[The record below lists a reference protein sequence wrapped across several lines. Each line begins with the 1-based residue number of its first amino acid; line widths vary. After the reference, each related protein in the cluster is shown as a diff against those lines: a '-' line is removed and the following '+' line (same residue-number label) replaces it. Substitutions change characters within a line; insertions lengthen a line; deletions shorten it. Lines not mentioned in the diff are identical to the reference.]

1 VRRIVLS
8 VLVVL
13 TSLSGC
19 GWFGSSY
26 LKDNEKIG
34 IPLSVRLDLDPS
46 VTGADLEFIDPCQ
59 QRRTFPLGESLTSI
73 LTRQMGLTF
82 EQIHTSTSPPGG
94 APIDGTLRIELGF
107 KELELF
113 IARQASATYPATVSL
128 GGTATYTDSAG
139 TSLFSKKLRAE
150 ISGSVETDGV
160 NCEVKGLA
168 ELANETAAK
177 LTQGFKK
184 NLADSAKIKR
194 TAAGRKPGSLPV
206 LAASSP
212 PSRPGATATVPAPAA
227 AAPQQPVAAVPTLP
241 AIPAAAQPTVPAS
254 PLRPDE
260 PPRSAESGPPTL
272 SFRALLRDE
281 NRDNVLMG
289 GEPVTVEVEVTNTG
303 TQPAKDVA
311 ITFSGSP
318 VMVQAFAKPVLV
330 GDLSPGE
337 SRRIKVAG
345 KMGDVTAAEQA
356 ELVIGLSTATSGT
369 AKVVRKKFIASVRP
383 AEEEEVEVLSVD
395 VDRTPK
401 RVRGYERHKAVGV
414 AIGVGSFRDPDV
426 AELKFAAHDAEVM
439 ARYFQTVGGISTR
452 RIKVM
457 TDDHAL
463 KEDIAEALEEWLP
476 QQVEEGGTVMV
487 FFSGRAVADPATGAI
502 LLFPHEGSPGATAHL
517 FSLRRLQA
525 VFAKLPVEHAV
536 LLLDVTLTEPPDP
549 GPVKRKKPIW
559 APLPALMQDGKLVQ
573 MIGSTEFQHAHEYPK
588 GKHGL
593 FTYYLLKGLAG
604 DADEDRN
611 GIVAMGELFE
621 YVRDQVM
628 ETARADFGNE
638 QEPMCI
644 PGLGPNESDWTLPL
658 ARIR

>member
-1 VRRIVLS
+1 L
-8 VLVVL
+8 VLVAL

-34 IPLSVRLDLDPS
+34 IPLSVRLDLASS
-46 VTGADLEFIDPCQ
+46 VTGAGLEFIDPCQ
-59 QRRTFPLGESLTSI
+59 QRRTLPLGESLTSI

-82 EQIHTSTSPPGG
+82 EQIHTATSPPGG
-94 APIDGTLRIELGF
+94 APIDGTLRIELELR
-107 KELELF
+107 ELELF
-113 IARQASATYPATVSL
+113 IARQARATYSATVSL
-128 GGTATYTDSAG
+128 GGTVTYTDSAG
-139 TSLFSKKLRAE
+139 TSLFSKKLRTE
-150 ISGSVETDGV
+150 IRGDVETDGIS
-160 NCEVKGLA
+160 CEVNGLA

-177 LTQGFKK
+177 LAQGFKK

-194 TAAGRKPGSLPV
+194 TAAGRKPGSPSV
-206 LAASSP
+206 LAASP
-212 PSRPGATATVPAPAA
+212 PSSRPVATATVPAPAA
-227 AAPQQPVAAVPTLP
+227 AAPQPPVAPK
-241 AIPAAAQPTVPAS
+241 QPTAS
-254 PLRPDE
+254 AAPPTPDE
-260 PPRSAESGPPTL
+260 PPRAAESGPPTL

-311 ITFSGSP
+311 IMFSGSP
-318 VMVQAFAKPVLV
+318 VLVQAFAKPVLV

-337 SRRIKVAG
+337 SRRLKVTG
-345 KMGDVTAAEQA
+345 KLGDVTAAEQA
-356 ELVIGLSTATSGT
+356 ELVIGLSTSTSGT

-401 RVRGYERHKAVGV
+401 RIRGYERRKAIGI
-414 AIGVGSFRDPDV
+414 AIGVGSFRNPDV
-426 AELKFAAHDAEVM
+426 PELKFAAHDAEVM

-476 QQVEEGGTVMV
+476 QQVEEGGTVLV
-487 FFSGRAVADPATGAI
+487 YFSGRAVADPATGTI
-502 LLFPHEGSPGATAHL
+502 LLFPHEGSAGATAHL
-517 FSLRRLQA
+517 FSLRRLQS
-525 VFAKLPVEHAV
+525 VFANLPIEHAV
-536 LLLDVTLTEPPDP
+536 LMLDVTLTEPPDP
-549 GPVKRKKPIW
+549 GPAKRKQPVW
-559 APLPALMQDGKLVQ
+559 APIPALMQDGKLVQ
-573 MIGSTEFQHAHEYPK
+573 MVGSTEFQHAHEYPK

-628 ETARADFGNE
+628 ETARTDFGNE

-644 PGLGPNESDWTLPL
+644 PGLGPDESNWTLPL